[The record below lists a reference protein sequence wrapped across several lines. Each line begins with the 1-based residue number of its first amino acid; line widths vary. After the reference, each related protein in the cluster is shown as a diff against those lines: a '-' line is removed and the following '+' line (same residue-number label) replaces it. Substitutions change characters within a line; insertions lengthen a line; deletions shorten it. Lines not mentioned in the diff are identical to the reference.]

1 MFDLTG
7 RVAVVTGASSGL
19 GRQMARA
26 LARQGASLALIARRE
41 NKLQEVQAEIEA
53 LGAKCM
59 YVPTDITDTDAVA
72 AAAAK
77 IEAEYGKVDIM
88 INDAGA
94 GATDP
99 IEETT
104 DETWNKDISVDLTGQ
119 FKMIR
124 EFGKIMIKNHYGRI
138 INIASMYGLVG
149 NTALPSGAYHAA
161 KGAMVNFTRAVA
173 AEWAKYGIN
182 CNSICPGYFGTELT
196 KATLDTADFQA
207 YMKQTVPLGRYG
219 EEGELDAAAVF
230 LASDEASYVTG
241 AILPVDG
248 GYTCV

>member
-1 MFDLTG
+1 
-7 RVAVVTGASSGL
+7 
-19 GRQMARA
+19 MAKA
-26 LARQGASLALIARRE
+26 LARQGASLVLIARRE
-41 NKLQEVQAEIEA
+41 NKLQEVKAEIEA
-53 LGAKCM
+53 LGANCM
-59 YVPTDITDTDAVA
+59 YVPTDITDTEAVK

-77 IEAEYGKVDIM
+77 VEAEFGKVDIM
-88 INDAGA
+88 VNDAGA

-99 IEETT
+99 IEETS
-104 DETWNKDISVDLTGQ
+104 DEVWEKDISVDLTGQ

-196 KATLDTADFQA
+196 KATLDTPDFQA
-207 YMKQTVPLGRYG
+207 YMKQTVPLERYG
-219 EEGELDAAAVF
+219 AEGELDAAAVF